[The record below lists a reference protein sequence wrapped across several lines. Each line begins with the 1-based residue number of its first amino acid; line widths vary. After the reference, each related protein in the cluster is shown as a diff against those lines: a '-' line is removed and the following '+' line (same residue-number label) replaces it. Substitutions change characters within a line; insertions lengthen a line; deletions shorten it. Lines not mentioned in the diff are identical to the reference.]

1 MEKTRRG
8 ALSWGIIIKMQ
19 RHSASVGNRLLI
31 YFLIIMFIPLII
43 FLMFYNFFASKSLQS
58 ALEEQAKVLIKSDGA
73 LVEKKME
80 EYRHTAYTLS
90 TDENIVSA
98 LSDDVLSDSELTYI
112 YNMMYTALSDALKNS
127 DVHIVSKSGRIRVS
141 SGIFP
146 SEYDTRIQGA
156 EWNRKNII
164 AEATTRRDLGRQS
177 LIFIGDH
184 RINEDG
190 EQILFSILRNVF
202 SSDGEIL
209 GYVIIDVYTEAV
221 IPELTNGSIFRDV
234 LLVDNSLYQA
244 FSLNHPNSYGSFD
257 RFPFLTDEGAKKY
270 YYHFPSGTFSIIGY
284 IDTDIYR
291 SNNDR
296 MFLSVT
302 LALLLGAVV
311 SVILSIVFSHSISK
325 RVNTLISNMKY
336 IEEGNLNIYLGET
349 GITEFDELSTS
360 FNTMVTKI
368 IYLIQSKSEEEAKA
382 AEAER
387 KALES
392 QLNPHFIFNTLNTIK
407 ALAKLHGESEIYTIS
422 LQLGKLLRSSLKNHS
437 STCLLSESIS
447 LTESYLAIQ
456 KIRFSEKLSYSIN
469 TDGVMTDRIM
479 TPKLIIQP
487 LVENAV
493 VHGLEP
499 QNSEVF
505 IGITL
510 SVSDGRLHITV
521 EDDGAG
527 MDLVPEFE
535 NPNLLK
541 DTSHVGLYN
550 IYKRLDLRYKGD
562 FIFDIETERG
572 KGFKVSIVIPVE
584 EREDG
589 NADDGNN

>member
-1 MEKTRRG
+1 LT
-8 ALSWGIIIKMQ
+8 
-19 RHSASVGNRLLI
+19 
-31 YFLIIMFIPLII
+31 
-43 FLMFYNFFASKSLQS
+43 S
-58 ALEEQAKVLIKSDGA
+58 ALEEQAKVLIKSDGM

-90 TDENIVSA
+90 TDERVISS
-98 LSDDVLSDSELTYI
+98 LEDDVLSDSELTSI
-112 YNMMYTALSDALKNS
+112 YNMMYTVITDALKHA
-127 DVHIVSKSGRIRVS
+127 DVHIVSKSGKIRIS

-146 SEYDTRIQGA
+146 SEYDTRIQGN

-202 SSDGEIL
+202 GADEAIL

-257 RFPFLTDEGAKKY
+257 RFPFLTNENAKKY

-284 IDTDIYR
+284 IDTDIYKGN
-291 SNNDR
+291 SQR
-296 MFLSVT
+296 MFLSAL
-302 LALLLGAVV
+302 LALLLGSVV
-311 SVILSIVFSHSISK
+311 SVILSVVFSHSISK

-349 GITEFDELSTS
+349 GITEFDQLSTS

-368 IYLIQSKSEEEAKA
+368 IYLIQSRSEEEAKA

-456 KIRFSEKLSYSIN
+456 KIRFSEKLTYKVN
-469 TDGVMTDRIM
+469 TNGVETDRII
-479 TPKLIIQP
+479 TPKLMIQP

-499 QNSEVF
+499 QNGSVN
-505 IGITL
+505 IDIDI
-510 SVSDGRLHITV
+510 SVSDSRLHV
-521 EDDGAG
+521 KVSDNGAG
-527 MDLVPEFE
+527 MEYLPEFRD
-535 NPNLLK
+535 PNLLK

-550 IYKRLDLRYKGD
+550 IYKRLDLRYKDD
-562 FIFDIETERG
+562 FTFDIETEPG
-572 KGFKVSIVIPVE
+572 AGFTVTIVTPVE
-584 EREDG
+584 EADG
-589 NADDGNN
+589 NTDDGNN

>member
-1 MEKTRRG
+1 MYYTDN
-8 ALSWGIIIKMQ
+8 MQ

-31 YFLIIMFIPLII
+31 YFLIIMLIPLII
-43 FLMFYNFFASKSLQS
+43 FLVFYNFFASRSLSS
-58 ALEEQAKVLIKSDGA
+58 ALEEQAKVLIKSDGM
-73 LVEKKME
+73 LLEKKME

-90 TDENIVSA
+90 TDERIIAS
-98 LSDDVLSDSELTYI
+98 LEDDVLSDSELTAI
-112 YNMMYTALSDALKNS
+112 YNMMYTALTEELKNA
-127 DVHIVSKSGRIRVS
+127 DVHIVSKSGKVRIS

-146 SEYDTRIQGA
+146 SEYDTRIQGN

-164 AEATTRRDLGRQS
+164 AEATTIRDLGRQS

-202 SSDGEIL
+202 AYDDTIL

-221 IPELTNGSIFRDV
+221 IPELTNASLFRDV
-234 LLVDNSLYQA
+234 LLVDNTIYQA

-257 RFPFLTDEGAKKY
+257 RFPFLTDDGIKKY
-270 YYHFPSGTFSIIGY
+270 YYHFPSGTFSVIGY
-284 IDTDIYR
+284 IDTDIYKGN
-291 SNNDR
+291 SER
-296 MFLSVT
+296 MFLSAT
-302 LALLLGAVV
+302 LALMLGALV
-311 SVILSIVFSHSISK
+311 SVILSVLFSRSISK
-325 RVNTLISNMKY
+325 RVNTLTKNMKY

-368 IYLIQSKSEEEAKA
+368 IYLIQQRSEEEAKA

-437 STCLLSESIS
+437 STCLLSESLS

-456 KIRFSEKLSYSIN
+456 KIRFSEKLTYSVN
-469 TDGVMTDRIM
+469 TDGVMTDRII
-479 TPKLIIQP
+479 TPKLMIQP

-499 QNSEVF
+499 QNGSVH
-505 IGITL
+505 IDINL
-510 SVSDGRLHITV
+510 SIDGDRLHVTVSDN
-521 EDDGAG
+521 GAG
-527 MDLVPEFE
+527 MEMIPAFRDPG
-535 NPNLLK
+535 LLK

-550 IYKRLDLRYKGD
+550 IYRRLDLRYKGD
-562 FIFDIETERG
+562 FTFNIETESG
-572 KGFKVSIVIPVE
+572 KGFKVSITIPVE
-584 EREDG
+584 EAENG
-589 NADDGNN
+589 NTDDGDN